1 MRNDTTTPDV
11 LLLHGIWNADAWLRP
26 FAKRLRAAGF
36 SPAIAGYASVLGDP
50 DRTLD
55 RLAARVAAVGHE
67 VALVGHSL
75 GGVLALE
82 LLRRHPELPV
92 TRVVCLGS
100 PLRGSAAAGGVAARA
115 WCRPVLGRSAA
126 LLQRDLERWDGT
138 AAVGMVAGVRPR
150 GLGQLFCRFDGPSDG
165 TVAIAETELP
175 GLADHCR
182 VDASHSGLVFSPDAV
197 AQTACFLRHGH
208 FRVADDADAGP
219 RSGAAGLG

>member
-1 MRNDTTTPDV
+1 MHDAHRPRV
-11 LLLHGIWNADAWLRP
+11 FLLHGIWNADAWLRP
-26 FAKRLRAAGF
+26 FANRLRADGF
-36 SPAIAGYASVLGDP
+36 APDIAGYPSVLGDP
-50 DRTLD
+50 GRTLD
-55 RLAARVAAVGHE
+55 RLAARIEAAGD

-75 GGVLALE
+75 GGVMALE
-82 LLRRHPELPV
+82 LLRRRPDLPV

-126 LLQRDLERWDGT
+126 LLQRDFGRWDGR

-182 VDASHSGLVFSPDAV
+182 VDASHSGLVFSPQAV
-197 AQTACFLRHGH
+197 AQTAHFLRHGR
-208 FRVADDADAGP
+208 FAP
-219 RSGAAGLG
+219 AAAAA